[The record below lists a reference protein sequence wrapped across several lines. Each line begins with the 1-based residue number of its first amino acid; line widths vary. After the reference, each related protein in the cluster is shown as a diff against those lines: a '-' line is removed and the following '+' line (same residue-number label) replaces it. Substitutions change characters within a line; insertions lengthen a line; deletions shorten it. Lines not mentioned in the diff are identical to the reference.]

1 MINTKMHRLV
11 EEYLSL
17 RRGLGFSLETP
28 ALCLRSLARYAQQIG
43 HRGPLTVDLATRW
56 ALATRST
63 DPAQP
68 ARRLIH
74 VRSFARHLVLLDPAT
89 EVPSVGLLGKVPR
102 RKQPHI
108 YSDKE
113 IAALLQKAG
122 QMLPHR
128 GLRPRTYTAFF
139 ALLASTGLRLSEA
152 CSLNCQD
159 VDLDRSLLTIRG
171 SKFRKSRVVALHPT
185 TTQALIQYV
194 AVRDAV
200 TFQGPTDAFF
210 CTDAVPRLS
219 PAAVKRTFAR
229 FRHQLGWTGQGRAR
243 RPRLHDMRHTFAVRR
258 LLRWYQEDA
267 NIGQKLLALST
278 YLGHAKVTDTYWYLS
293 AVPELMA
300 IASQRFERPVH
311 QQNREVAL

>member
-1 MINTKMHRLV
+1 LV

-28 ALCLRSLARYAQQIG
+28 ALCLRSLARYSEQIG
-43 HRGPLTVDLATRW
+43 HRGPLTIDLATRW

-68 ARRLIH
+68 ARRLVH

-113 IAALLQKAG
+113 VAALLQKAG

-139 ALLASTGLRLSEA
+139 ALLACTGLRLSEA

-159 VDLDRSLLTIRG
+159 VDLDRSVLTIRG
-171 SKFRKSRVVALHPT
+171 SKFRKSRLVTLHPT
-185 TTQALIQYV
+185 TTQALIQYI
-194 AVRDAV
+194 AIRDA
-200 TFQGPTDAFF
+200 
-210 CTDAVPRLS
+210 
-219 PAAVKRTFAR
+219 
-229 FRHQLGWTGQGRAR
+229 
-243 RPRLHDMRHTFAVRR
+243 
-258 LLRWYQEDA
+258 
-267 NIGQKLLALST
+267 ALSRANDRVLLHRRNAT
-278 YLGHAKVTDTYWYLS
+278 PDPGRGQADL
-293 AVPELMA
+293 
-300 IASQRFERPVH
+300 RPV
-311 QQNREVAL
+311 QTSIGLDWSRTGAAAAAP